1 MTRRRLTQ
9 FLIALSLALLFLPAG
24 SVSGTAGQSRTNLQ
38 PPTTFTLTARQ
49 ASEVSVVV
57 RFISA
62 FNGRQL
68 RAALALATPSIDV
81 SDCDYRRVAATEA
94 RGQREVATWLR
105 QRFRDRDHLT
115 VAHIWNEN
123 PDQPSGVVAVDWAKR
138 TSNTLRSL
146 GFPAGIKPQLSAKV
160 VFTTTGPV
168 RISRFAN
175 GPVGGSP
182 STCRPQTP

>member
-9 FLIALSLALLFLPAG
+9 VLMAFGLALLFLAAG
-24 SVSGTAGQSRTNLQ
+24 SVSGTAGGPETNLE
-38 PPTTFTLTARQ
+38 PPATFTLTARQ

-62 FNGRQL
+62 FNGRHL
-68 RAALALATPSIDV
+68 RAALALVTPSIGV

-94 RGQREVATWLR
+94 RGRLQVAAWLR
-105 QRFRDRDHLT
+105 LRFRDRDQLT
-115 VAHIWNEN
+115 VARISNAN

-160 VFTTTGPV
+160 VFATTAPV

-182 STCRPQTP
+182 SLCRPQP